1 MKHWKEYTPKV
12 TGPGVHS
19 STRKEN
25 KTSMRRKQHVS
36 SQPSGSATTQAD
48 EFNFG
53 YFYRTLE
60 EHVNAFAAQEG
71 CPFTLADIAVRVGGL
86 LQDKALRE
94 QLRNPELVSQVRADS
109 AGVGLRR
116 ADQSGEALYVRPHA
130 RRTLSVKARQAIAKA
145 QRARWRKFHVAQAEH
160 KPIREMSAAER
171 REYNR
176 VAKQKTRAAG
186 FKAGERGRQ
195 PGFRMKKAQIARM
208 TSGIKN
214 FWAAMTKAERSA
226 EMSRRRA
233 VADAK
238 KAGKLPPPAR
248 GTNGAAVAV
257 A

>member
-1 MKHWKEYTPKV
+1 
-12 TGPGVHS
+12 
-19 STRKEN
+19 
-25 KTSMRRKQHVS
+25 
-36 SQPSGSATTQAD
+36 
-48 EFNFG
+48 
-53 YFYRTLE
+53 
-60 EHVNAFAAQEG
+60 
-71 CPFTLADIAVRVGGL
+71 
-86 LQDKALRE
+86 
-94 QLRNPELVSQVRADS
+94 
-109 AGVGLRR
+109 
-116 ADQSGEALYVRPHA
+116 
-130 RRTLSVKARQAIAKA
+130 
-145 QRARWRKFHVAQAEH
+145 VAQAEH